1 MSGRTLPTIPQADV
15 ASHNSAKSC
24 YVTVGTKV
32 YDITPFVEDHPG
44 GGDLIIQY
52 GGKDVKEIMED
63 EVSHLHSEAAW
74 EILDDH
80 LIGFVA
86 TDKVIDA
93 VMESKHP
100 DNIVPLQPTEDG
112 MEEIVGQDAAADVTA
127 RPVFKSTG
135 MSSAEDL
142 TRETNPTADYRTHK
156 FLDLNRPLLMQVW
169 NGGFSKDF
177 YLEQVHRPRHYKGG
191 DSAPLFGNFLEPLS
205 KTAWY
210 VVPMVWLPPVMYG
223 TWLASQNLPSIFQ
236 LAAYWIVGL
245 CIWTLVEYGLHRCLF
260 HLDNHLPD
268 NRVSITLHFL
278 LHGIHHYLPMDRY
291 RLVMP
296 PTLFVVLATPFWKLA
311 HTVFFYNWYA
321 AVAVFCGG
329 IFGYICYDL
338 THYFL
343 HHHTLPAYY
352 RELKRYH
359 LQHHFAD
366 YENGFGVTSRFWD
379 RVFKTELPPSK
390 VLKATR

>member
-1 MSGRTLPTIPQADV
+1 MPGRTLPTIPQADV
-15 ASHNSAKSC
+15 ASRNSAKLC

-112 MEEIVGQDAAADVTA
+112 MDEIVDQDAAADVTA

-223 TWLASQNLPSIFQ
+223 TWLASQNLPNVFQ

-390 VLKATR
+390 VLKAT